1 MLAAA
6 ILLSGCAASSS
17 NHSAGSD
24 PGADRTL
31 PTGTYLKRR
40 SGQAP
45 DASTVDKQ
53 QLENMPYLRPKEDA
67 SDRTIALV
75 GKGPYI

>member
-1 MLAAA
+1 MNKIVPMLAAA

-53 QLENMPYLRPKEDA
+53 QLENMQRA
-67 SDRTIALV
+67 GAGTIN
-75 GKGPYI
+75 I